1 MRKRIMII
9 AAMLGITGITLA
21 GCSQEVSDTGTGTVQ
36 TSQETVSSSDSGEVA
51 TQASKAEYKQISQDE
66 AANMMKEL
74 SDYIILDVRTEAEFA
89 GGHIPNAIC
98 IPNETID
105 ENVVNRL
112 PDKEKTILVYCRSGN
127 RSKQAS
133 EKLAGL
139 GYTNVYEFGGINT
152 WSGEII
158 K

>member
-112 PDKEKTILVYCRSGN
+112 PDKEKTILVYCCN
-127 RSKQAS
+127 
-133 EKLAGL
+133 
-139 GYTNVYEFGGINT
+139 
-152 WSGEII
+152 II
-158 K
+158 V

>member
-1 MRKRIMII
+1 MIKRIMII

-51 TQASKAEYKQISQDE
+51 TQASKNVYKQISQDE
-66 AANMMKEL
+66 AENMMKEL